1 MHLIIYGSEGSGK
14 GTQAK
19 LLSGKYRL
27 GIITSGDLVRN
38 EALTDANHLGK
49 VCQDALESCKY
60 VPDEE
65 MFNLWSKKL
74 NSREA
79 KKGFILD
86 GFPRNVHQAEF
97 LLSKVKESGYSIDR
111 VIYLKI
117 GDEEAIK
124 RLSLRKRQLF
134 AGSSVVHDTPERIR
148 SRLSVYKEKEKD
160 LLDFFRRK
168 KKLMEINGEQTVT
181 KIFQDI
187 VTELRDF

>member
-19 LLSGKYRL
+19 LLSEKYHL

-49 VCQDALESCKY
+49 VCQDALESGKY
-60 VPDEE
+60 VPDAE
-65 MFNLWSKKL
+65 MFDLWSNKL
-74 NSREA
+74 NSKEA

-97 LLSKVKESGYSIDR
+97 LLTRIKESGYSIDR

-117 GDEEAIK
+117 SDEEAIK
-124 RLSLRKRQLF
+124 RLSLRKRQLYT
-134 AGSSVVHDTPERIR
+134 GSSVLHDTPERIR
-148 SRLSVYKEKEKD
+148 SRLSVYREKEKN

-168 KKLMEINGEQTVT
+168 RILTEINGEQAIA
-181 KIFQDI
+181 KIFHDI
-187 VTELRDF
+187 VASLQDH

>member
-19 LLSGKYRL
+19 LLSEKYHL

-49 VCQDALESCKY
+49 VCQDALESGKY
-60 VPDEE
+60 VPDAE
-65 MFNLWSKKL
+65 MFDLWSNKL
-74 NSREA
+74 NSEEA

-97 LLSKVKESGYSIDR
+97 LLTRIKESGYSIDR

-117 GDEEAIK
+117 SDEEAIK
-124 RLSLRKRQLF
+124 RLSLRKRQLY
-134 AGSSVVHDTPERIR
+134 AGSSVLHDTPERIR
-148 SRLSVYKEKEKD
+148 SRLSVYREKEKY

-168 KKLMEINGEQTVT
+168 RILTEIDGKQAAA
-181 KIFQDI
+181 KIFHDI
-187 VTELRDF
+187 VASLQDH

>member
-19 LLSGKYRL
+19 LLSEKYHL
-27 GIITSGDLVRN
+27 KVITSGDLVRN
-38 EALTDANHLGK
+38 EALTDSNHLGK
-49 VCQDALESCKY
+49 VCKDALESGKY

-65 MFNLWSKKL
+65 MFSLWSKKIAGK
-74 NSREA
+74 EA

-97 LLSKVKESGYSIDR
+97 LLTNTKESGYLINR

-117 GDEEAIK
+117 SDEEAIK

-134 AGSSVVHDTPERIR
+134 AGSRVVHDTPDRVR
-148 SRLSVYKEKEKD
+148 SRLSVYRKKEKD

-168 KKLMEINGEQTVT
+168 KILEEINGEQTVA

-187 VTELRDF
+187 VTSLRNI

>member
-19 LLSGKYRL
+19 LLSGKYHL

-49 VCQDALESCKY
+49 VCQDALESGKY
-60 VPDEE
+60 VPDAE
-65 MFNLWSKKL
+65 MFDLWSNKL
-74 NSREA
+74 NSEEA

-97 LLSKVKESGYSIDR
+97 LLTRIKEFGYSIDR

-117 GDEEAIK
+117 SDEEAIK
-124 RLSLRKRQLF
+124 RLSLRKRQLY
-134 AGSSVVHDTPERIR
+134 AGSSVLHDTPERIR
-148 SRLSVYKEKEKD
+148 SRLSVYREKEKY

-168 KKLMEINGEQTVT
+168 RILTEINGEQAAA
-181 KIFQDI
+181 KIFHDI
-187 VTELRDF
+187 VASLQDH